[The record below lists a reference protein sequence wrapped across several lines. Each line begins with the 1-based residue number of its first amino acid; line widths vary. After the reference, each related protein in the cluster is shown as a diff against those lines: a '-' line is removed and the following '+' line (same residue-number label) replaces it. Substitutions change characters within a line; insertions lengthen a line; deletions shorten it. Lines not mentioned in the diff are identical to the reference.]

1 MLRALLGI
9 LRADDP
15 LQAIGERFERM
26 LTLTQ
31 EMTLAAGEVAF
42 GGDASPGRR
51 TQIYERDVEVNQ
63 LERTIR
69 KRVVA
74 HLSIP
79 GSRVDVPQCLLL
91 MSLAKDVERLGDYAK
106 NLSELVEIQA
116 GPLPEG
122 EVVGELQEIRRGV
135 EAAFRAASEIFRSSD
150 REQALTMIRH
160 GRDIA
165 HRCDVLIAQ
174 IGRAGYPGETTTVL
188 VLATR
193 FYKRI
198 GGHVLNVLSS
208 VVMPLHKVDY
218 YDEDEVQGRGAV
230 E

>member
-9 LRADDP
+9 LRGDDP

-26 LTLTQ
+26 LTLTE
-31 EMTLAAGEVAF
+31 EMTLAAGRVAF
-42 GGDASPGRR
+42 EGDASPLRR
-51 TQIYERDVEVNQ
+51 AAIYQRDVEVNQ
-63 LERTIR
+63 LERAIR

-79 GSRVDVPQCLLL
+79 GSRVDVPHCLLL
-91 MSLAKDVERLGDYAK
+91 MSLSKDVERLGDYAK
-106 NLSELVEIQA
+106 NLSELPEIKT
-116 GPLPEG
+116 GPMPEG
-122 EVVGELQEIRRGV
+122 EIVGELQAIRRGV

-150 REQALTMIRH
+150 REQALKMIQD

-165 HRCDVLIAQ
+165 HRCDALIGRIA
-174 IGRAGYPGETTTVL
+174 RAGYDGDTTTVL

-208 VVMPLHKVDY
+208 VVMPLHKIDY
-218 YDEDEVQGRGAV
+218 YDEDEVDGAV
-230 E
+230 G

>member
-9 LRADDP
+9 LRTDDP

-26 LTLTQ
+26 LALTE

-42 GGDASPGRR
+42 GVDASPSRR
-51 TQIYERDVEVNQ
+51 TQLYERDVEVNQ

-69 KRVVA
+69 KQVVA

-79 GSRVDVPQCLLL
+79 GSRVDVPHCLLL
-91 MSLAKDVERLGDYAK
+91 MSLAKDVERVGDYAK

-116 GPLPEG
+116 GPLPDG
-122 EVVGELQEIRRGV
+122 EIVGELQEIRRGV
-135 EAAFRAASEIFRSSD
+135 EAAFRAASKIFSASD
-150 REQALTMIRH
+150 REQAMEMIQQ
-160 GRDIA
+160 GRAIA
-165 HRCDVLIAQ
+165 HRCDVLISQ
-174 IGRAGYPGETTTVL
+174 IGRAGYGGEATTVL

-208 VVMPLHKVDY
+208 VVMPLHKIDY
-218 YDEDEVQGRGAV
+218 YDEDEVEGASD
-230 E
+230 

>member
-9 LRADDP
+9 LRGDDP
-15 LQAIGERFERM
+15 LQAIGEQFERM

-31 EMTLAAGEVAF
+31 EMTLAAGQVAF
-42 GGDASPGRR
+42 GGDASPLRR
-51 TQIYERDVEVNQ
+51 TEIYQRDVEVNQ
-63 LERTIR
+63 LERAIR

-106 NLSELVEIQA
+106 NLSELAEIQA
-116 GPLPEG
+116 GPLPDDEI
-122 EVVGELQEIRRGV
+122 VDELLEIRSGV

-150 REQALTMIRH
+150 REQALKMIQH

-165 HRCDVLIAQ
+165 HRCDAL
-174 IGRAGYPGETTTVL
+174 IGRIGQTGYGGETTSAL

-193 FYKRI
+193 YYKRI

-208 VVMPLHKVDY
+208 VVMPLHKIDY
-218 YDEDEVQGRGAV
+218 YDEDEVAGAV
-230 E
+230 N